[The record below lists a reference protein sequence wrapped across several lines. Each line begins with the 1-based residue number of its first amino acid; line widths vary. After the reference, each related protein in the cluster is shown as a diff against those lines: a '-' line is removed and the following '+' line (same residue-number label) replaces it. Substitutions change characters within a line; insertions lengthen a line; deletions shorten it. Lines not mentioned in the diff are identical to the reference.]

1 MNPTLFCQFGESGR
15 CIADTSMLKALENL
29 RPLCSRSADQ
39 AGFAACGQIYFLQ
52 AIAYEL

>member
-1 MNPTLFCQFGESGR
+1 MNPTLFCQFGERGR
-15 CIADTSMLKALENL
+15 CIADTLMLKALENL

-39 AGFAACGQIYFLQ
+39 AGFTADGHIYFQQ